1 MHTNP
6 IKILAID
13 PGTKEIGI
21 ALLSDGELLY
31 YGVKTIRTRS
41 SPGEI
46 LKQAQYIISRL
57 IADYEP
63 QYLAIEKT
71 FMIQKSAALLNIA
84 ADEIKAT
91 AKREGLTVFEYAPLA
106 VRKTICKTG
115 KPTKK
120 GVAKVIALLFPELIR
135 YVQRQTKWETLYYA
149 NMFDAIAVGL
159 CCHEELMSQNGSLGS
174 N

>member
-1 MHTNP
+1 MRTSP

-13 PGTKEIGI
+13 PGTKKIGI
-21 ALLSDGELLY
+21 AMLSDGELLY

-41 SPGEI
+41 SPGAV

-71 FMIQKSAALLNIA
+71 FMIQKSAALLAVA

-106 VRKTICKTG
+106 VRKVICKSG
-115 KPTKK
+115 KATKK
-120 GVAKVIALLFPELIR
+120 GVARVISLRFPELTR
-135 YVQRQTKWETLYYA
+135 YMQRQTKWETLYYA

-159 CCHEELMSQNGSLGS
+159 YCHEELMSRNESSDS

>member
-21 ALLSDGELLY
+21 AVFSDGELLY

-41 SPGEI
+41 SPGEV

-63 QYLAIEKT
+63 QHLAIEKT
-71 FMIQKSAALLNIA
+71 FMIQKSAALLNVA

-106 VRKTICKTG
+106 VRKLICKTG
-115 KPTKK
+115 KATKK
-120 GVAKVIALLFPELIR
+120 GAAKAIALRFPELTR
-135 YVQRQTKWETLYYA
+135 YLERQTKWEALYYA
-149 NMFDAIAVGL
+149 KMFDAIAVGL
-159 CCHEELMSQNGSLGS
+159 CCHEELIKRNGAMGLS
-174 N
+174 

>member
-21 ALLSDGELLY
+21 AMLSDGELLY

-41 SPGEI
+41 SPSDV

-71 FMIQKSAALLNIA
+71 FLIQKSAALVA
-84 ADEIKAT
+84 VTADEIKAI

-106 VRKTICKTG
+106 VRKMICKSE
-115 KPTKK
+115 KATKK
-120 GVAKVIALLFPELIR
+120 GVAKIIALRFPELTR

-159 CCHEELMSQNGSLGS
+159 CCHEELMSRNESLGS

>member
-21 ALLSDGELLY
+21 AMLSDGELLY

-41 SPGEI
+41 SPGEV

-71 FMIQKSAALLNIA
+71 FMIQKSAALLTIV

-106 VRKTICKTG
+106 VRKMICKSG
-115 KPTKK
+115 KATKK
-120 GVAKVIALLFPELIR
+120 GVAKVIALRFPELTR
-135 YVQRQTKWETLYYA
+135 YVERQTKWETLYYA
-149 NMFDAIAVGL
+149 KLFDAVAVGL
-159 CCHEELMSQNGSLGS
+159 VCFDELSSK
-174 N
+174 